1 MQNNTKIQITQQGL
15 DSLKIELEEL
25 LNTKRP
31 QLVERLERARGEG
44 DLSENADYINGKE
57 ELEFLDGRIDELKHV
72 VENADVVVD
81 SNGNKSISLG
91 NSVVVRINGAEHE
104 FYIVG
109 NWEANPAEKKI
120 SHESP
125 LGQQLIGRKVGESV
139 EVEAPAG
146 KIVYEIVD
154 IKSKSA

>member
-1 MQNNTKIQITQQGL
+1 MQNNLKIQITAQGL
-15 DSLKIELEEL
+15 ASLKQELEEL
-25 LNTKRP
+25 LNNKRP
-31 QLVERLERARGEG
+31 QLVDRLERARGEG

-72 VENADVVVD
+72 VENAEIVSDTT
-81 SNGNKSISLG
+81 GNKSVSLG
-91 NSVVVRINGAEHE
+91 NSVVVKINGQEHE

-125 LGQQLIGRKVGESV
+125 LGQQLIGRQVGESV

-146 KIVYEIVD
+146 KIVYEILD
-154 IKSKSA
+154 IKSSAA